1 MNKTRIISTVITVC
15 FVSLTTYAQNITE
28 TTQTDSLSID
38 SFYET
43 LPEVM
48 ITGERPIVKLDKGKL
63 SYNMPIL
70 LERIPADNA
79 FDALKNIPGINVQN
93 ENVNFAGQ
101 SLTLIIDGKVNTM
114 SYEQVVER
122 LKMLP
127 AEQIEK
133 VEFMLSTPA
142 RYHVRG
148 ASLNIITKG
157 YKGLTCKVPC
167 LSYPKIL

>member
-148 ASLNIITKG
+148 ASLNIIT
-157 YKGLTCKVPC
+157 LV
-167 LSYPKIL
+167 SR

>member
-101 SLTLIIDGKVNTM
+101 SLTLIIDSEFFKLLYLKV
-114 SYEQVVER
+114 V
-122 LKMLP
+122 
-127 AEQIEK
+127 
-133 VEFMLSTPA
+133 
-142 RYHVRG
+142 
-148 ASLNIITKG
+148 NI
-157 YKGLTCKVPC
+157 
-167 LSYPKIL
+167 